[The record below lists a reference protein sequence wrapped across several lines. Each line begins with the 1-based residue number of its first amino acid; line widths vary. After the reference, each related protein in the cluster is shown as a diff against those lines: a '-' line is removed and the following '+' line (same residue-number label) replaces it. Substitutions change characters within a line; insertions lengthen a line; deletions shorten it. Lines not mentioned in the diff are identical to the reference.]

1 MIIKNIIRA
10 LQTEE
15 SVYLSSLGIF
25 RCVRKEASINDNKI
39 SPPQVIIQFQEDKEA
54 NGFAFATK
62 LSQWEQI
69 TIVDAYEMCNRW
81 IDELKAAINNNQS
94 ITYDN
99 FGTFR
104 RGKKEEIIFES
115 SYIQE
120 LNLEF
125 EGMNP
130 LVITPTGI
138 ISEETTEVVEDQET
152 PQAETT
158 PPQVILEPEV
168 LETLPTE
175 NDSNAPI
182 EEKDRQE
189 GEIADVEA
197 EPESAE
203 TMPLET
209 STTIET
215 ENQLENND
223 CQPEIEESKTEEVP
237 ESEDTQEIEEEE
249 EEDDDDDDNDDDDDD
264 DDDDDNKG
272 KRKRRWEVWLFILII
287 LASIGVLAALFD
299 DELVHLYQKIIDKK
313 ETNTELTT
321 PSDTT
326 DNEEIPS
333 LETTSNEEVD
343 EEADTVDEA
352 IESTTEEVIPEETI
366 AQEVQPAPKPTAT
379 YENIPIIEFESGKFY
394 VIAGSFIKQSDAE
407 LHIKQKSLQRYNA
420 KIVKQNGNNRLR
432 VCIGIFDTENEAIN
446 FAAKI
451 DKNYWVLK

>member
-15 SVYLSSLGIF
+15 TVYLSSLGIF
-25 RCVRKEASINDNKI
+25 RCVRIEAAISDNKI
-39 SPPQVIIQFQEDKEA
+39 TPPQVIIQFQEDKDA

-69 TIVDAYEMCNRW
+69 TIVDAYEMSNRW

-94 ITYDN
+94 VTYNN

-115 SYIQE
+115 AYIQE
-120 LNLEF
+120 LNIDF

-138 ISEETTEVVEDQET
+138 ISEEITEVVENQET
-152 PQAETT
+152 PQAGTT
-158 PPQVILEPEV
+158 PPQVIPEPEEV
-168 LETLPTE
+168 ETLPT
-175 NDSNAPI
+175 DSETTEPM
-182 EEKDRQE
+182 KDEYRQE
-189 GEIADVEA
+189 VENVEVET
-197 EPESAE
+197 EPESTE
-203 TMPLET
+203 TPLET

-215 ENQLENND
+215 EKQPENND
-223 CQPEIEESKTEEVP
+223 CQPEIEEPETEEP
-237 ESEDTQEIEEEE
+237 EIEESQERDDTQEIEEEE
-249 EEDDDDDDNDDDDDD
+249 EEEED
-264 DDDDDNKG
+264 KE
-272 KRKRRWEVWLFILII
+272 KRKRRWEIWLFIFII

-299 DELVHLYQKIIDKK
+299 DELIYLYQKIIDKRK
-313 ETNTELTT
+313 TNTELTT
-321 PSDTT
+321 PSDVT
-326 DNEEIPS
+326 DNDEIPN
-333 LETTSNEEVD
+333 LKTTPNEEVD

-366 AQEVQPAPKPTAT
+366 AQEVKPAPKPTAT
-379 YENIPIIEFESGKFY
+379 NENIPIIEFESGKFY
-394 VIAGSFIKQSDAE
+394 VIAGSFVKQSDAE

>member
-15 SVYLSSLGIF
+15 TVYLSSLGIF
-25 RCVRKEASINDNKI
+25 RCVRMEAAISDNKI
-39 SPPQVIIQFQEDKEA
+39 TPPQVIIQFQEDKDA

-69 TIVDAYEMCNRW
+69 TIVDAYEMSNRW

-94 ITYDN
+94 VTYNN

-115 SYIQE
+115 AYIQE
-120 LNLEF
+120 LNIDF

-138 ISEETTEVVEDQET
+138 ISEEITEVVENQET
-152 PQAETT
+152 PQAGTT
-158 PPQVILEPEV
+158 PPQVIPEPEEV
-168 LETLPTE
+168 ETLPT
-175 NDSNAPI
+175 DSETTEPM
-182 EEKDRQE
+182 KDEYRQE
-189 GEIADVEA
+189 VENVEVET
-197 EPESAE
+197 EPKSAE

-215 ENQLENND
+215 EKQPENND
-223 CQPEIEESKTEEVP
+223 CQPEIEESETEESETE
-237 ESEDTQEIEEEE
+237 ESQERDDTQEIEEEE
-249 EEDDDDDDNDDDDDD
+249 EEEED
-264 DDDDDNKG
+264 KG
-272 KRKRRWEVWLFILII
+272 KRKRRWEIWLFIFII

-299 DELVHLYQKIIDKK
+299 DELIYLYQKIIDKRK
-313 ETNTELTT
+313 TNTELTT
-321 PSDTT
+321 PSDVT
-326 DNEEIPS
+326 DNDEIPN
-333 LETTSNEEVD
+333 LKTTPNEEVD

-366 AQEVQPAPKPTAT
+366 AQEVKPAPKPTAT
-379 YENIPIIEFESGKFY
+379 NENIPIIEFESGKFY

>member
-15 SVYLSSLGIF
+15 TVYLSSLGIF
-25 RCVRKEASINDNKI
+25 RCVRIEAAISDNKI
-39 SPPQVIIQFQEDKEA
+39 TPPQVIIQFQEDKDA

-69 TIVDAYEMCNRW
+69 TIVDAYEMSNRW

-94 ITYDN
+94 VTYNN

-115 SYIQE
+115 AYIQE
-120 LNLEF
+120 LNIDF

-138 ISEETTEVVEDQET
+138 ILEEITEVVENQET
-152 PQAETT
+152 PQAGTT
-158 PPQVILEPEV
+158 PPQVIPEPEEV
-168 LETLPTE
+168 ETLPT
-175 NDSNAPI
+175 DSETTEPM
-182 EEKDRQE
+182 KDEYRQE
-189 GEIADVEA
+189 VENVEVET
-197 EPESAE
+197 EPKSAE
-203 TMPLET
+203 MPLET

-215 ENQLENND
+215 EKQPKNND
-223 CQPEIEESKTEEVP
+223 CQPETEEPEIEESETEESQ
-237 ESEDTQEIEEEE
+237 ERDDTHEIEEEE
-249 EEDDDDDDNDDDDDD
+249 EEEEED
-264 DDDDDNKG
+264 KG
-272 KRKRRWEVWLFILII
+272 KRKRRWEIWLFIFII

-299 DELVHLYQKIIDKK
+299 DELIYLYQKIIDKRK
-313 ETNTELTT
+313 TNTELTT
-321 PSDTT
+321 PSDVT
-326 DNEEIPS
+326 DNDEIPN
-333 LETTSNEEVD
+333 LKTTPNEEVD

-366 AQEVQPAPKPTAT
+366 AQEVKPAPKPTAT

-394 VIAGSFIKQSDAE
+394 VIAGSFVKQSDAE

>member
-15 SVYLSSLGIF
+15 TVYLSSLGIF
-25 RCVRKEASINDNKI
+25 RCVRIEAAISDNKI
-39 SPPQVIIQFQEDKEA
+39 TPPQVIIQFQEDKDA

-69 TIVDAYEMCNRW
+69 TIVDAYEMSNRW

-94 ITYDN
+94 VTYNN

-115 SYIQE
+115 AYIQE
-120 LNLEF
+120 LNIDF

-138 ISEETTEVVEDQET
+138 ISEEITEVVENQET
-152 PQAETT
+152 PQAGTT
-158 PPQVILEPEV
+158 PPQVIPEPEEV
-168 LETLPTE
+168 ETLPT
-175 NDSNAPI
+175 DSETTEPM
-182 EEKDRQE
+182 KDEYRQE
-189 GEIADVEA
+189 VENVEVET
-197 EPESAE
+197 EPKSAE
-203 TMPLET
+203 MPLET

-215 ENQLENND
+215 EKQPENND
-223 CQPEIEESKTEEVP
+223 CQPETEEPEIEESETEESQ
-237 ESEDTQEIEEEE
+237 ERDDTQEIEEEE
-249 EEDDDDDDNDDDDDD
+249 EEEED
-264 DDDDDNKG
+264 KG
-272 KRKRRWEVWLFILII
+272 KRKRRWEIWLFIFII

-299 DELVHLYQKIIDKK
+299 DELIYLYQKIIDKRK
-313 ETNTELTT
+313 TNTELTT
-321 PSDTT
+321 PDVT
-326 DNEEIPS
+326 DNDEIPN
-333 LETTSNEEVD
+333 LKTTPNEEVD
-343 EEADTVDEA
+343 EEADTVNEA

-366 AQEVQPAPKPTAT
+366 AQEVKPASKPTAT
-379 YENIPIIEFESGKFY
+379 NENIPIIEFESGKFY
-394 VIAGSFIKQSDAE
+394 VIAGSFVKQSDAE

>member
-15 SVYLSSLGIF
+15 TVYLSSLGIF
-25 RCVRKEASINDNKI
+25 RCVRMEAAISDNKI
-39 SPPQVIIQFQEDKEA
+39 TPPQVIIQFQEDKDA

-69 TIVDAYEMCNRW
+69 TIVDAYEMSNRW

-94 ITYDN
+94 VTYNN

-115 SYIQE
+115 AYIQE
-120 LNLEF
+120 LNIDF

-138 ISEETTEVVEDQET
+138 ISEEITEVVENQET
-152 PQAETT
+152 PQAGTT
-158 PPQVILEPEV
+158 PPQVIPEPEEV
-168 LETLPTE
+168 ETLPT
-175 NDSNAPI
+175 DSETTEPM
-182 EEKDRQE
+182 KDEYRQE
-189 GEIADVEA
+189 VENVEVET
-197 EPESAE
+197 EPKSAE
-203 TMPLET
+203 MPLET

-215 ENQLENND
+215 EKQPETEEPEIEE
-223 CQPEIEESKTEEVP
+223 PEIEESETEESETE
-237 ESEDTQEIEEEE
+237 ESQERDDTQEIEEEE
-249 EEDDDDDDNDDDDDD
+249 EEEED
-264 DDDDDNKG
+264 KG
-272 KRKRRWEVWLFILII
+272 KRKRRWEIWLFIFII

-299 DELVHLYQKIIDKK
+299 DELIYLYQKIIDKRK
-313 ETNTELTT
+313 TNTELTT
-321 PSDTT
+321 PSDVT
-326 DNEEIPS
+326 DNDEIPN
-333 LETTSNEEVD
+333 LKTTPNEEVD

-394 VIAGSFIKQSDAE
+394 VIAGSFVKQSDAE
-407 LHIKQKSLQRYNA
+407 LHIKHKSLQRYNA

>member
-15 SVYLSSLGIF
+15 TVYLSSLGIF
-25 RCVRKEASINDNKI
+25 RCVRMEAAISDNKI
-39 SPPQVIIQFQEDKEA
+39 TPPQVIIQFQEDKDA

-69 TIVDAYEMCNRW
+69 TIVDAYEMSNRW

-94 ITYDN
+94 VTYNN

-115 SYIQE
+115 AYIQE
-120 LNLEF
+120 LNIDF

-138 ISEETTEVVEDQET
+138 ISEEITEVVENQET
-152 PQAETT
+152 PQAGTT
-158 PPQVILEPEV
+158 PPQVIPEPEEV
-168 LETLPTE
+168 ETLPT
-175 NDSNAPI
+175 DSETTEPM
-182 EEKDRQE
+182 KDEYRQE
-189 GEIADVEA
+189 VENVEVET
-197 EPESAE
+197 EPKSAE
-203 TMPLET
+203 TPLET

-215 ENQLENND
+215 EKQPENND
-223 CQPEIEESKTEEVP
+223 CQPETEEPETEEPETEESETEESQ
-237 ESEDTQEIEEEE
+237 ERDDTQEIEEEE
-249 EEDDDDDDNDDDDDD
+249 EEEED
-264 DDDDDNKG
+264 KG
-272 KRKRRWEVWLFILII
+272 KRKRRWEIWLFIFII

-299 DELVHLYQKIIDKK
+299 DELIYLYQKIIDKRK
-313 ETNTELTT
+313 TNTELTT
-321 PSDTT
+321 PSDVT
-326 DNEEIPS
+326 DNDEIPN
-333 LETTSNEEVD
+333 LKTTPNEEVD

-366 AQEVQPAPKPTAT
+366 VQEVKPAPKPTAT
-379 YENIPIIEFESGKFY
+379 NENIPIIEFESGKFY
-394 VIAGSFIKQSDAE
+394 VIAGSFVKQSDAE
-407 LHIKQKSLQRYNA
+407 LHIKHKSLQRYNA

>member
-15 SVYLSSLGIF
+15 TVYLSSLGIF
-25 RCVRKEASINDNKI
+25 RCVRMEAAISDNKI
-39 SPPQVIIQFQEDKEA
+39 TPPQVIIQFQEDKDA

-69 TIVDAYEMCNRW
+69 TIVDAYEMSNRW

-94 ITYDN
+94 VTYNN

-115 SYIQE
+115 AYIQE
-120 LNLEF
+120 LNIDF

-138 ISEETTEVVEDQET
+138 ILEEITEVVENQET
-152 PQAETT
+152 PQAGTT
-158 PPQVILEPEV
+158 PPQVIPEPEEV
-168 LETLPTE
+168 ETLPT
-175 NDSNAPI
+175 DSETTEPM
-182 EEKDRQE
+182 KDEYRQE
-189 GEIADVEA
+189 VENVEVET
-197 EPESAE
+197 EPKSAE

-209 STTIET
+209 STTTET
-215 ENQLENND
+215 ENQPENND
-223 CQPEIEESKTEEVP
+223 CQPETEEPEIEESETEESQ
-237 ESEDTQEIEEEE
+237 ERDDTQEIEEEE
-249 EEDDDDDDNDDDDDD
+249 EEEEEEED
-264 DDDDDNKG
+264 KG
-272 KRKRRWEVWLFILII
+272 KRKRRWEIWLFIFII

-299 DELVHLYQKIIDKK
+299 DELIYLYQKIIDKRK
-313 ETNTELTT
+313 TNTELTT
-321 PSDTT
+321 PSDVT
-326 DNEEIPS
+326 DNDEIPN
-333 LETTSNEEVD
+333 LKTTPNEEVD

-366 AQEVQPAPKPTAT
+366 AQEVKPAPKPTAT
-379 YENIPIIEFESGKFY
+379 NENIPIIEFESGKFY
-394 VIAGSFIKQSDAE
+394 VIAGSFVKQSDAE

-432 VCIGIFDTENEAIN
+432 ICIGIFDTENEAIN

>member
-15 SVYLSSLGIF
+15 TVYLSSLGIF
-25 RCVRKEASINDNKI
+25 RCVRMEAAISDNKI
-39 SPPQVIIQFQEDKEA
+39 TPPQVIIQFQEDKDA

-69 TIVDAYEMCNRW
+69 TIVDAYEMSNRW

-94 ITYDN
+94 VTYNN

-115 SYIQE
+115 AYIQE
-120 LNLEF
+120 LNIDF

-138 ISEETTEVVEDQET
+138 ILEEITEVVENQET
-152 PQAETT
+152 PQAGTT
-158 PPQVILEPEV
+158 PPQVIPEPEEV
-168 LETLPTE
+168 ETLPT
-175 NDSNAPI
+175 DSETTEPM
-182 EEKDRQE
+182 KDEYRQE
-189 GEIADVEA
+189 VENVEVET
-197 EPESAE
+197 EPKSAE

-209 STTIET
+209 STTTET
-215 ENQLENND
+215 ENQPENND
-223 CQPEIEESKTEEVP
+223 CQPETEEPEIEESETEESQ
-237 ESEDTQEIEEEE
+237 ERDDTQEIEEEE
-249 EEDDDDDDNDDDDDD
+249 EEEED
-264 DDDDDNKG
+264 KG
-272 KRKRRWEVWLFILII
+272 KRKRRWEIWLFIFII

-299 DELVHLYQKIIDKK
+299 DELIYLYQKIIDKRK
-313 ETNTELTT
+313 TNTELTT
-321 PSDTT
+321 PSDVT
-326 DNEEIPS
+326 DNDEIPN
-333 LETTSNEEVD
+333 LKTTPNEEVD

-366 AQEVQPAPKPTAT
+366 AQEVKPAPKPTAT

-394 VIAGSFIKQSDAE
+394 VIAGSFVKQSDAE

>member
-39 SPPQVIIQFQEDKEA
+39 TPPQVIIQFQEDKEA

-189 GEIADVEA
+189 GEIAEVEA
-197 EPESAE
+197 PESAE

-237 ESEDTQEIEEEE
+237 ESEDTQEIED
-249 EEDDDDDDNDDDDDD
+249 EDEDEDKDDDD

-326 DNEEIPS
+326 DNEEISS
-333 LETTSNEEVD
+333 LETTSNEEL
-343 EEADTVDEA
+343 EEEVE
-352 IESTTEEVIPEETI
+352 EVEEVIEPSTEETI
-366 AQEVQPAPKPTAT
+366 VQEVKSNSNPTAT
-379 YENIPIIEFESGKFY
+379 NENIPIIDFESGKFY

>member
-15 SVYLSSLGIF
+15 TVYLSSLGIF
-25 RCVRKEASINDNKI
+25 RCVRMEAAISDNKI
-39 SPPQVIIQFQEDKEA
+39 TPPQVIIQFQEDKDA

-69 TIVDAYEMCNRW
+69 TIVDAYEMSNRW

-94 ITYDN
+94 VTYNN

-115 SYIQE
+115 AYIQE
-120 LNLEF
+120 LNIDF

-138 ISEETTEVVEDQET
+138 ISEEITEVVENQET
-152 PQAETT
+152 PQAGTT
-158 PPQVILEPEV
+158 PPQVIPEPEEV
-168 LETLPTE
+168 ETLPT
-175 NDSNAPI
+175 DSETTEPM
-182 EEKDRQE
+182 KDEYRQE
-189 GEIADVEA
+189 VENVEVET

-215 ENQLENND
+215 EKQPENND
-223 CQPEIEESKTEEVP
+223 CQPETEESETEESQ
-237 ESEDTQEIEEEE
+237 ERDDTQEIEEEE
-249 EEDDDDDDNDDDDDD
+249 EEEED
-264 DDDDDNKG
+264 KG
-272 KRKRRWEVWLFILII
+272 KRKRRWEIWLFIFII

-299 DELVHLYQKIIDKK
+299 DELIYLYQKIIDKRK
-313 ETNTELTT
+313 TNTELTT
-321 PSDTT
+321 PSDVT
-326 DNEEIPS
+326 DNDEIPN
-333 LETTSNEEVD
+333 LKTTPNEEVD

-394 VIAGSFIKQSDAE
+394 VIAGSFVKQSDAE

>member
-15 SVYLSSLGIF
+15 TVYLSSLGIF
-25 RCVRKEASINDNKI
+25 RCVRMEAAISDNKI
-39 SPPQVIIQFQEDKEA
+39 TPPQVIIQFQEDKDA

-69 TIVDAYEMCNRW
+69 TIVDAYEMSNRW

-94 ITYDN
+94 VTYNN

-115 SYIQE
+115 AYIQE
-120 LNLEF
+120 LNIDF

-138 ISEETTEVVEDQET
+138 ILEEITEVVENQET
-152 PQAETT
+152 PQAGTT
-158 PPQVILEPEV
+158 PPQVIPEPEEV
-168 LETLPTE
+168 ETLPT
-175 NDSNAPI
+175 DSETTEPM
-182 EEKDRQE
+182 KDEYRQE
-189 GEIADVEA
+189 VENVEVET
-197 EPESAE
+197 EPKSAE
-203 TMPLET
+203 MPLET

-215 ENQLENND
+215 EKQPETEEPETEEPEIEE
-223 CQPEIEESKTEEVP
+223 PEIEESETEESQ
-237 ESEDTQEIEEEE
+237 ERDDTQEIEEEE
-249 EEDDDDDDNDDDDDD
+249 EEED
-264 DDDDDNKG
+264 KG
-272 KRKRRWEVWLFILII
+272 KRKRRWEIWLFIFII

-299 DELVHLYQKIIDKK
+299 DELIYLYQKIIDKRK
-313 ETNTELTT
+313 TNTELTT
-321 PSDTT
+321 PSDVT
-326 DNEEIPS
+326 DNDEIPN
-333 LETTSNEEVD
+333 LKTTPNEEVD
-343 EEADTVDEA
+343 EEAATVDEA

-366 AQEVQPAPKPTAT
+366 AQEVKPAPKPTAT
-379 YENIPIIEFESGKFY
+379 NENIPIIEFESGKFY
-394 VIAGSFIKQSDAE
+394 VIAGSFVKQSDAE
-407 LHIKQKSLQRYNA
+407 LHIKQRSLQRYNA

>member
-15 SVYLSSLGIF
+15 TVYLSSLGIF
-25 RCVRKEASINDNKI
+25 RCVRMEAAISDNKI
-39 SPPQVIIQFQEDKEA
+39 TPPQVIIQFQEDKDA

-69 TIVDAYEMCNRW
+69 TIVDAYEMSNRW

-94 ITYDN
+94 VTYNN

-115 SYIQE
+115 AYIQE
-120 LNLEF
+120 LNIDF

-138 ISEETTEVVEDQET
+138 ISEEITEVVENQET
-152 PQAETT
+152 PQTGTT
-158 PPQVILEPEV
+158 PPQVIPEPEEV
-168 LETLPTE
+168 ETLPT
-175 NDSNAPI
+175 DSETTEPM
-182 EEKDRQE
+182 KDEYRQE
-189 GEIADVEA
+189 VENVEVET
-197 EPESAE
+197 EPKSAE

-215 ENQLENND
+215 EKQPENND
-223 CQPEIEESKTEEVP
+223 CQPETEEPEIEESETEESQ
-237 ESEDTQEIEEEE
+237 ERDDTQEIEEEE
-249 EEDDDDDDNDDDDDD
+249 EEEY
-264 DDDDDNKG
+264 KG
-272 KRKRRWEVWLFILII
+272 KRKRRWEIWLFIFII

-299 DELVHLYQKIIDKK
+299 DELIYLYQKIIDKRK
-313 ETNTELTT
+313 TNTELTT
-321 PSDTT
+321 PSDVT
-326 DNEEIPS
+326 DNDEIPN
-333 LETTSNEEVD
+333 LKTTPNEEVD
-343 EEADTVDEA
+343 EEADMVDEA

-394 VIAGSFIKQSDAE
+394 VIAGSFVKQSDAE

>member
-15 SVYLSSLGIF
+15 TVYLSSLGIF
-25 RCVRKEASINDNKI
+25 RCVRMEAAISDNKI
-39 SPPQVIIQFQEDKEA
+39 TPPQVIIQFQEDKDA

-69 TIVDAYEMCNRW
+69 TIVDAYEMSNRW

-94 ITYDN
+94 VTYNN

-115 SYIQE
+115 AYIQE
-120 LNLEF
+120 LNIDF

-138 ISEETTEVVEDQET
+138 ISEEITEVVENQET
-152 PQAETT
+152 PQAGTT
-158 PPQVILEPEV
+158 PPQVIPEPEEV
-168 LETLPTE
+168 ETLPT
-175 NDSNAPI
+175 DSETTEPM
-182 EEKDRQE
+182 KDEYRQE
-189 GEIADVEA
+189 VENVEVET

-215 ENQLENND
+215 EKQPENND
-223 CQPEIEESKTEEVP
+223 CQPETEEPKTEEPEIEESETEESQ
-237 ESEDTQEIEEEE
+237 ERDDTQEIEEEE
-249 EEDDDDDDNDDDDDD
+249 EEEEED
-264 DDDDDNKG
+264 KG
-272 KRKRRWEVWLFILII
+272 KRKRRWEIWLFIFII

-299 DELVHLYQKIIDKK
+299 DELIYIYQKIIDKRK
-313 ETNTELTT
+313 TNTELTT
-321 PSDTT
+321 PSDVT
-326 DNEEIPS
+326 DNDEIPN
-333 LETTSNEEVD
+333 LKTTPNEEVD

-352 IESTTEEVIPEETI
+352 IESTTEEVIPEETT
-366 AQEVQPAPKPTAT
+366 AQEVKPAPKPTAT
-379 YENIPIIEFESGKFY
+379 NENIPIIEFESGKFY
-394 VIAGSFIKQSDAE
+394 VIAGSFVKQSDAE
-407 LHIKQKSLQRYNA
+407 LHIKHKSLQRYNA

>member
-15 SVYLSSLGIF
+15 TVYLSSLGIF
-25 RCVRKEASINDNKI
+25 RCVRIEAAISDNKI
-39 SPPQVIIQFQEDKEA
+39 TPPQVIIQFQEDKDA

-69 TIVDAYEMCNRW
+69 TIVDAYEMSNRW

-94 ITYDN
+94 VTYNN

-115 SYIQE
+115 AYIQE
-120 LNLEF
+120 LNIDF

-138 ISEETTEVVEDQET
+138 ILEEITEVVENQET
-152 PQAETT
+152 PQAGTT
-158 PPQVILEPEV
+158 PPQVIPEPEEV
-168 LETLPTE
+168 ETLPT
-175 NDSNAPI
+175 DSETTEPM
-182 EEKDRQE
+182 KDEYRQE
-189 GEIADVEA
+189 VENVEVET

-203 TMPLET
+203 MPLET

-215 ENQLENND
+215 EKQPENND
-223 CQPEIEESKTEEVP
+223 CQPETEEPEIEESETEESQ
-237 ESEDTQEIEEEE
+237 ERDDTQEIEEEE
-249 EEDDDDDDNDDDDDD
+249 EED
-264 DDDDDNKG
+264 KG
-272 KRKRRWEVWLFILII
+272 KRKRRWEIWLFIFII

-299 DELVHLYQKIIDKK
+299 DELIYLYQKIIDKRK
-313 ETNTELTT
+313 TNTELTT
-321 PSDTT
+321 PSDVT
-326 DNEEIPS
+326 DNDEIPN
-333 LETTSNEEVD
+333 LKTTPNEEVD

-379 YENIPIIEFESGKFY
+379 NENIPIIEFESGKFY
-394 VIAGSFIKQSDAE
+394 VIAGSFVKQSDAE

>member
-15 SVYLSSLGIF
+15 TVYLSSLGIF
-25 RCVRKEASINDNKI
+25 RCVRMEAAISDNKI
-39 SPPQVIIQFQEDKEA
+39 TPPQVIIQFQEDKDA

-94 ITYDN
+94 VTYN
-99 FGTFR
+99 NLGTFR

-115 SYIQE
+115 AYIQE
-120 LNLEF
+120 LNIDF

-138 ISEETTEVVEDQET
+138 VLEEITEVVENQET
-152 PQAETT
+152 PQAGTT
-158 PPQVILEPEV
+158 PPQVIPEPEEV
-168 LETLPTE
+168 ETLPT
-175 NDSNAPI
+175 DSETTEPM
-182 EEKDRQE
+182 KDEYRQE
-189 GEIADVEA
+189 VENVEVET

-203 TMPLET
+203 MPLET

-215 ENQLENND
+215 EKQPENND
-223 CQPEIEESKTEEVP
+223 CQPETEEPEIEESEIEESETEESQ
-237 ESEDTQEIEEEE
+237 ERDDTQEIEEEE
-249 EEDDDDDDNDDDDDD
+249 EED
-264 DDDDDNKG
+264 KG
-272 KRKRRWEVWLFILII
+272 KRKRRWEIWLFIFII

-299 DELVHLYQKIIDKK
+299 DELIYLYQKIIDKK

-326 DNEEIPS
+326 DNEAISS
-333 LETTSNEEVD
+333 LETTSNEEL
-343 EEADTVDEA
+343 EEEVE
-352 IESTTEEVIPEETI
+352 EVEEVIEPTTEETI
-366 AQEVQPAPKPTAT
+366 AQEVKPAPKPTAT
-379 YENIPIIEFESGKFY
+379 NENIPIIEFESGKFY
-394 VIAGSFIKQSDAE
+394 VIAGSFVKQSDAE

>member
-15 SVYLSSLGIF
+15 TVYLSSLGIF
-25 RCVRKEASINDNKI
+25 RCVRIEAAISDNKI
-39 SPPQVIIQFQEDKEA
+39 TPPQVIIQFQEDKDA

-69 TIVDAYEMCNRW
+69 TIVDAYEMSNRW

-94 ITYDN
+94 VTYNN

-115 SYIQE
+115 AYIQE
-120 LNLEF
+120 LNIDF

-138 ISEETTEVVEDQET
+138 ISEEITEVVENQET
-152 PQAETT
+152 SQAGTT
-158 PPQVILEPEV
+158 PPQVIPEPEEV
-168 LETLPTE
+168 ETLPT
-175 NDSNAPI
+175 DSETTEPM
-182 EEKDRQE
+182 KDEYRQE
-189 GEIADVEA
+189 VENVEVET
-197 EPESAE
+197 EPKSAE
-203 TMPLET
+203 MPLGT

-215 ENQLENND
+215 EKQPENND
-223 CQPEIEESKTEEVP
+223 CQPETEEPEIEESETEESQ
-237 ESEDTQEIEEEE
+237 ERDDTQEIEEEE
-249 EEDDDDDDNDDDDDD
+249 EEEEEEED
-264 DDDDDNKG
+264 KG
-272 KRKRRWEVWLFILII
+272 KRKRRWEIWLFIFII

-299 DELVHLYQKIIDKK
+299 DELIYLYQKIIDKRK
-313 ETNTELTT
+313 TNTELTT
-321 PSDTT
+321 PSDVT
-326 DNEEIPS
+326 DNDEIPN
-333 LETTSNEEVD
+333 LKTTPNEEVD

-352 IESTTEEVIPEETI
+352 IESTTEEVIPEETT
-366 AQEVQPAPKPTAT
+366 AQEVKPAPKPTAT
-379 YENIPIIEFESGKFY
+379 NENIPIIEFESGKFY
-394 VIAGSFIKQSDAE
+394 VIAGSFVKQSDAE
-407 LHIKQKSLQRYNA
+407 LHIKHKSLQRYNA

>member
-39 SPPQVIIQFQEDKEA
+39 TPPQVIIQFQEDKEA

-189 GEIADVEA
+189 GEIAEVEA

-249 EEDDDDDDNDDDDDD
+249 DDDDDND

-272 KRKRRWEVWLFILII
+272 KRKRRWEVWLFIFII

-326 DNEEIPS
+326 DNEEISS
-333 LETTSNEEVD
+333 LETTSNEEL
-343 EEADTVDEA
+343 EEEVEEV
-352 IESTTEEVIPEETI
+352 IEPTTEETI
-366 AQEVQPAPKPTAT
+366 VQEVKSNSNPTT
-379 YENIPIIEFESGKFY
+379 TNGNIPIIDFESGKFY

>member
-15 SVYLSSLGIF
+15 TVYLSSLGIF
-25 RCVRKEASINDNKI
+25 RCVRMEAAISDNKI
-39 SPPQVIIQFQEDKEA
+39 TPPQVIIQFQEDKDA

-69 TIVDAYEMCNRW
+69 TIVDAYEMSNRW

-94 ITYDN
+94 VTYNN

-115 SYIQE
+115 AYIQE
-120 LNLEF
+120 LNIDF

-138 ISEETTEVVEDQET
+138 ISEEITEVVENQET
-152 PQAETT
+152 PQVGTT
-158 PPQVILEPEV
+158 PPQVIPEPEEV
-168 LETLPTE
+168 ETLPT
-175 NDSNAPI
+175 DSETTEPM
-182 EEKDRQE
+182 KDEYRQE
-189 GEIADVEA
+189 VENVEVET
-197 EPESAE
+197 EPKSAE
-203 TMPLET
+203 MPLET

-215 ENQLENND
+215 EKQPETEE
-223 CQPEIEESKTEEVP
+223 PEIEEPETEESETE
-237 ESEDTQEIEEEE
+237 ESQERDDTQEIEEEE
-249 EEDDDDDDNDDDDDD
+249 EEEED
-264 DDDDDNKG
+264 KG
-272 KRKRRWEVWLFILII
+272 KRKRRWEIWLFIFII

-299 DELVHLYQKIIDKK
+299 DELIYLYQKIIDKRK
-313 ETNTELTT
+313 TNTELTT
-321 PSDTT
+321 PSDVT
-326 DNEEIPS
+326 DNDEIPN
-333 LETTSNEEVD
+333 LKTTPNEEVD

-366 AQEVQPAPKPTAT
+366 AQEVKPAPKPTAT
-379 YENIPIIEFESGKFY
+379 NENIPIIEFESGKFY
-394 VIAGSFIKQSDAE
+394 VIAGSFVKQSDAE
-407 LHIKQKSLQRYNA
+407 LHIKHKSLQRYNA

>member
-39 SPPQVIIQFQEDKEA
+39 TPPQVIIQFQEDKEA

-189 GEIADVEA
+189 GEIAEVEA
-197 EPESAE
+197 PESAE

-237 ESEDTQEIEEEE
+237 ESEDTQEIED
-249 EEDDDDDDNDDDDDD
+249 EDEDKDDDD

-326 DNEEIPS
+326 DNEEISS
-333 LETTSNEEVD
+333 LETTSNEEL
-343 EEADTVDEA
+343 EEEVE
-352 IESTTEEVIPEETI
+352 EVEEVIEPSTEETI
-366 AQEVQPAPKPTAT
+366 VQEVKSNSNPTAT
-379 YENIPIIEFESGKFY
+379 NENIPIIDFESGKFY

>member
-15 SVYLSSLGIF
+15 TVYLSSLGIF
-25 RCVRKEASINDNKI
+25 RCVRMEAAISDNKI
-39 SPPQVIIQFQEDKEA
+39 TPPQVIIQFQEDKDA

-69 TIVDAYEMCNRW
+69 TIVDAYEMSNRW

-94 ITYDN
+94 VTYNN

-115 SYIQE
+115 AYIQE
-120 LNLEF
+120 LNIDF

-138 ISEETTEVVEDQET
+138 ISEEITEVVENQET
-152 PQAETT
+152 PQAGTT
-158 PPQVILEPEV
+158 PPQVIPEPEEV
-168 LETLPTE
+168 ETLPT
-175 NDSNAPI
+175 DSETTEPM
-182 EEKDRQE
+182 KDEYRQE
-189 GEIADVEA
+189 VENVEVET

-215 ENQLENND
+215 EKQPETEE
-223 CQPEIEESKTEEVP
+223 PEIEESETEESETE
-237 ESEDTQEIEEEE
+237 ESQERDDTQKIEEEE
-249 EEDDDDDDNDDDDDD
+249 EEEED
-264 DDDDDNKG
+264 KG
-272 KRKRRWEVWLFILII
+272 KRKRRWEIWLFIFII

-299 DELVHLYQKIIDKK
+299 DELIYLYQKIIDKRK
-313 ETNTELTT
+313 TNTELTT
-321 PSDTT
+321 PSDVT
-326 DNEEIPS
+326 DNDEIPN
-333 LETTSNEEVD
+333 LKTTPNEEVD

-394 VIAGSFIKQSDAE
+394 VIAGSFVKQSDAE

>member
-15 SVYLSSLGIF
+15 TVYLSSLGIF
-25 RCVRKEASINDNKI
+25 RCVRIEAAISDNKI
-39 SPPQVIIQFQEDKEA
+39 TPPQVIIQFQEDKDA

-69 TIVDAYEMCNRW
+69 TIVDAYEMSNRW

-94 ITYDN
+94 VTYNN

-115 SYIQE
+115 AYIQE
-120 LNLEF
+120 LNIDF

-138 ISEETTEVVEDQET
+138 ILEEITEVVENQET
-152 PQAETT
+152 PQAGTT
-158 PPQVILEPEV
+158 PPQVIPEPEEV
-168 LETLPTE
+168 ETLPT
-175 NDSNAPI
+175 DSETTEPM
-182 EEKDRQE
+182 KDEYRQE
-189 GEIADVEA
+189 VENVEVET

-203 TMPLET
+203 MPLET

-215 ENQLENND
+215 EKQPENND
-223 CQPEIEESKTEEVP
+223 CQPETEEPEIEESETEESQ
-237 ESEDTQEIEEEE
+237 ERDDTQEIEEEE
-249 EEDDDDDDNDDDDDD
+249 EEEED
-264 DDDDDNKG
+264 KG
-272 KRKRRWEVWLFILII
+272 KRKRRWEIWLFIFII

-299 DELVHLYQKIIDKK
+299 DELIYLYQKIIDKRK
-313 ETNTELTT
+313 TNTELTT
-321 PSDTT
+321 PSDVT
-326 DNEEIPS
+326 DNDEIPN
-333 LETTSNEEVD
+333 LKTTPNEEVD

-379 YENIPIIEFESGKFY
+379 NENIPIIEFESGKFY
-394 VIAGSFIKQSDAE
+394 VIAGSFVKQSDAE

>member
-39 SPPQVIIQFQEDKEA
+39 TPPQVIIQFQEDKEA

-189 GEIADVEA
+189 GEIAEVEA

-237 ESEDTQEIEEEE
+237 ESEDTQEIEEED
-249 EEDDDDDDNDDDDDD
+249 EDKDDDD

-272 KRKRRWEVWLFILII
+272 KRKRRWEVWLFIFII

-326 DNEEIPS
+326 DNEEISS
-333 LETTSNEEVD
+333 LETTSNEEL
-343 EEADTVDEA
+343 EEEVE
-352 IESTTEEVIPEETI
+352 EVEEVIEPSTEETI
-366 AQEVQPAPKPTAT
+366 VQEVKSNSNPTAT
-379 YENIPIIEFESGKFY
+379 NENIPIIDFESGKFY
-394 VIAGSFIKQSDAE
+394 VIAGSFVKQSDAE

>member
-15 SVYLSSLGIF
+15 TVYLSSLGIF
-25 RCVRKEASINDNKI
+25 RCVRIEAAISDNKI
-39 SPPQVIIQFQEDKEA
+39 TPPQVIIQFQEDKDA

-69 TIVDAYEMCNRW
+69 TIVDAYEMSNRW

-94 ITYDN
+94 VTYNN

-104 RGKKEEIIFES
+104 REKKEEIIFES
-115 SYIQE
+115 AYIQE
-120 LNLEF
+120 LNIDF

-138 ISEETTEVVEDQET
+138 ISEEITEVVENQET
-152 PQAETT
+152 PQAGTT
-158 PPQVILEPEV
+158 PPQVIPEPEEV
-168 LETLPTE
+168 ETLPT
-175 NDSNAPI
+175 DSETTEPM
-182 EEKDRQE
+182 KDEYRQE
-189 GEIADVEA
+189 VENVEVET

-203 TMPLET
+203 MPLET

-215 ENQLENND
+215 EKQPETEEPETEE
-223 CQPEIEESKTEEVP
+223 PEIEESETEESETE
-237 ESEDTQEIEEEE
+237 ESQERDDTQEIEEEE
-249 EEDDDDDDNDDDDDD
+249 EEED
-264 DDDDDNKG
+264 KG
-272 KRKRRWEVWLFILII
+272 KRKRRWEIWLFIFII

-299 DELVHLYQKIIDKK
+299 DELIYLYQKIIDKRK
-313 ETNTELTT
+313 TNTELTT
-321 PSDTT
+321 PSDVT
-326 DNEEIPS
+326 DNDEIPN
-333 LETTSNEEVD
+333 LKTTPNEEVD

-366 AQEVQPAPKPTAT
+366 AQEVKPAPKPTST
-379 YENIPIIEFESGKFY
+379 NENIPIIEFESGKFY
-394 VIAGSFIKQSDAE
+394 VIAGSFVKQSDAE

>member
-39 SPPQVIIQFQEDKEA
+39 TPPQVIIQFQEDKEA

-189 GEIADVEA
+189 GEIAEVEA

-249 EEDDDDDDNDDDDDD
+249 EEEEEEEDDDD

-272 KRKRRWEVWLFILII
+272 KRKRRWEVWLFIFII

-326 DNEEIPS
+326 DNEEISS
-333 LETTSNEEVD
+333 LETTSNEEL
-343 EEADTVDEA
+343 EEEVEEV
-352 IESTTEEVIPEETI
+352 IEPTTEETI
-366 AQEVQPAPKPTAT
+366 VQEVKSNSNPTT
-379 YENIPIIEFESGKFY
+379 TNGNIPIIDFESGKFY

>member
-15 SVYLSSLGIF
+15 TVYLSSLGIF
-25 RCVRKEASINDNKI
+25 RCVRIEAAISDNKI
-39 SPPQVIIQFQEDKEA
+39 TPPQVIIQFQEDKDA

-69 TIVDAYEMCNRW
+69 TIVDAYEMSNRW

-94 ITYDN
+94 VTYNN

-115 SYIQE
+115 AYIQE
-120 LNLEF
+120 LNIDF

-138 ISEETTEVVEDQET
+138 ISEEITEVVENQET
-152 PQAETT
+152 PQAGTT
-158 PPQVILEPEV
+158 PPQVIPEPEEV
-168 LETLPTE
+168 ETLPT
-175 NDSNAPI
+175 DSETTEPM
-182 EEKDRQE
+182 KDEYRQE
-189 GEIADVEA
+189 VENVEVET

-203 TMPLET
+203 MPLET

-215 ENQLENND
+215 EKQPENND
-223 CQPEIEESKTEEVP
+223 CQPETEEPETEESETEESQ
-237 ESEDTQEIEEEE
+237 ERDDTHEIEEEE
-249 EEDDDDDDNDDDDDD
+249 EED
-264 DDDDDNKG
+264 KG
-272 KRKRRWEVWLFILII
+272 KRKRRWEIWLFIFII

-299 DELVHLYQKIIDKK
+299 DELIYLYQKIIDKRK
-313 ETNTELTT
+313 TNTELTT
-321 PSDTT
+321 PSDVT
-326 DNEEIPS
+326 DNDEIPN
-333 LETTSNEEVD
+333 LKTTPNEEVD

-366 AQEVQPAPKPTAT
+366 VQEVKPAPKPTAT
-379 YENIPIIEFESGKFY
+379 NENIPIIEFESGKFY
-394 VIAGSFIKQSDAE
+394 VIAGSFVKQSDAE

>member
-39 SPPQVIIQFQEDKEA
+39 TPPQVIIQFQEDKEA

-189 GEIADVEA
+189 GEIAEVEA
-197 EPESAE
+197 PESAE

-237 ESEDTQEIEEEE
+237 ESEDTQKIEEEE
-249 EEDDDDDDNDDDDDD
+249 EDDDD

-326 DNEEIPS
+326 DNEEISS
-333 LETTSNEEVD
+333 LETTSNEEL
-343 EEADTVDEA
+343 EEEVEEV
-352 IESTTEEVIPEETI
+352 IEPTTEETI
-366 AQEVQPAPKPTAT
+366 VQEVKSNSNPTAT
-379 YENIPIIEFESGKFY
+379 NGNIPIIDFESGKFY